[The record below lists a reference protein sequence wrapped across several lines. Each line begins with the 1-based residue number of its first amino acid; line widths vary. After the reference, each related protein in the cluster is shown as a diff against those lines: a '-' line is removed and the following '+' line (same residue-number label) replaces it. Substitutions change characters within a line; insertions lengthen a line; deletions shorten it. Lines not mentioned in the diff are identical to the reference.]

1 MVLAELKQFDQKN
14 RLHINCQYLE
24 LCGIPKNGNVIIS
37 VNTKTKTITVK
48 PISSHDYSDVKK
60 KMDAENTVKDFNT
73 KSKIENFC

>member
-48 PISSHDYSDVKK
+48 PIN
-60 KMDAENTVKDFNT
+60 ENELVKDSNT

>member
-48 PISSHDYSDVKK
+48 PISSHDYSD
-60 KMDAENTVKDFNT
+60 AENTVKDFNT